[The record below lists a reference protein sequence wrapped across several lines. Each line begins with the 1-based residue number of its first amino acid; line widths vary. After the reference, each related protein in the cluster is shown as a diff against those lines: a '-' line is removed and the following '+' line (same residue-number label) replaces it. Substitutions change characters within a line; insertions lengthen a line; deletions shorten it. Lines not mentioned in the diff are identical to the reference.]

1 MIRYTLVLVFSLHVR
16 AFGKLGFSDWS
27 AAIDRTLAE
36 GFPPRDPGRR
46 DEKPSTGREE

>member
-1 MIRYTLVLVFSLHVR
+1 MIRYTLVLVFSLQVR

-46 DEKPSTGREE
+46 DEKPSTGREK